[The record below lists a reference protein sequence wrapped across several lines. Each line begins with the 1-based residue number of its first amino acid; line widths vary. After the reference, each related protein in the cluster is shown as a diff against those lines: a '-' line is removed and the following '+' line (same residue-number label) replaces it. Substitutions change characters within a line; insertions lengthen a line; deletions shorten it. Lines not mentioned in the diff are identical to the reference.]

1 MLDEPDAHLDIV
13 RQRAIY
19 ELLRERAREAR
30 SQLLL
35 ATHSEVL
42 LRQAVDQDLV
52 VRFESAPR

>member
-42 LRQAVDQDLV
+42 LRQA
-52 VRFESAPR
+52 F